1 MIHSMTGFGREE
13 KLINDKKIVIEVRTL
28 NSKGLDISLKVHESL
43 SFIEDYLRKS
53 VKEKLIKGKVDV
65 ILDIEDTNEDL
76 ILPVNKSKI
85 KAYIKELRKDFKIDE
100 SQIISNL
107 LTGNSYVKSNITFN
121 KSEEKKIKILLDK
134 VIQKQLRYRR
144 IEGEALGKDLEK
156 SLSRINSYINKVVSV
171 EANRIKD
178 KKNKFKSYF
187 NELNEKYDKSRLE
200 QEIIYYIEKLD
211 INEEII
217 RLQHHLKFFSS
228 EMKKKEIKGKKL
240 SFISQEI
247 GREINTIGSKANNFE
262 IQSMVVNMKE
272 ELERI
277 KENVLNI
284 LYRKVGYK

>member
-13 KLINDKKIVIEVRTL
+13 KLINDKKIVIEIRTL
-28 NSKGLDISLKVHESL
+28 NSKGLDINFKVHDSF
-43 SFIEDYLRKS
+43 SFIGEYLRKS
-53 VKEKLIKGKVDV
+53 IKEKLIKGKVDV
-65 ILDIEDTNEDL
+65 ILDIENTNEDL
-76 ILPVNKSKI
+76 LIPFNKSKI
-85 KAYIKELRKDFKIDE
+85 KTYLKELRKDFKIDE

-107 LTGNSYVKSNITFN
+107 LMGNSYVNSNITFN
-121 KSEEKKIKILLDK
+121 RGEEKNIKILLDK
-134 VIQKQLRYRR
+134 VIQKQLKYRR
-144 IEGEALGKDLEK
+144 IEGKAIGDDLKK
-156 SLSRINSYINKVVSV
+156 SISKINSYLNKVVSS
-171 EANRIKD
+171 ESNRIKD
-178 KKNKFKSYF
+178 KKKKIKSHF

-217 RLQHHLKFFSS
+217 RLKHHLKFFSS
-228 EMKKKEIKGKKL
+228 EMKNKEIKGKKL

-272 ELERI
+272 ELEKI

-284 LYRKVGYK
+284 L

>member
-13 KLINDKKIVIEVRTL
+13 KLINNKKIVIEIRTL
-28 NSKGLDISLKVHESL
+28 NSKGLDINLRVHESF
-43 SFIEDYLRKS
+43 SFIGEYLRKS

-76 ILPVNKSKI
+76 LIPFNKSKI

-100 SQIISNL
+100 SQIVSNL
-107 LTGNSYVKSNITFN
+107 LIGNSYINSNITFN

-134 VIQKQLRYRR
+134 VIQKQIKYRR
-144 IEGEALGKDLEK
+144 TEGEAIGKDLKK
-156 SLSRINSYINKVVSV
+156 SISKINNYINKVVSV
-171 EANRIKD
+171 ESNRIKD
-178 KKNKFKSYF
+178 KKKKFKSYF

-211 INEEII
+211 INEEIV

-228 EMKKKEIKGKKL
+228 EMKNKEIKGKKL

-272 ELERI
+272 ELEKI

-284 LYRKVGYK
+284 L

>member
-13 KLINDKKIVIEVRTL
+13 KLINDKKIVIEIRTL
-28 NSKGLDISLKVHESL
+28 NSKGLDINLKVHDSF
-43 SFIEDYLRKS
+43 SFIGEYLRKS
-53 VKEKLIKGKVDV
+53 VKEKLIKGKVDI

-76 ILPVNKSKI
+76 LLPFNKSKI

-107 LTGNSYVKSNITFN
+107 LTENSYVKSNITFN

-156 SLSRINSYINKVVSV
+156 SLSKINSYINKVVSV

-262 IQSMVVNMKE
+262 IQSIVVNMKE

-284 LYRKVGYK
+284 I

>member
-13 KLINDKKIVIEVRTL
+13 KLINDKKIVIEIRTL
-28 NSKGLDISLKVHESL
+28 NSKGLDINLKVHDSF
-43 SFIEDYLRKS
+43 SFIGEYLRKS
-53 VKEKLIKGKVDV
+53 VKEKLIKGKVDI

-76 ILPVNKSKI
+76 LLPFNKSKI

-156 SLSRINSYINKVVSV
+156 SLSKINSYINKVVSV
-171 EANRIKD
+171 EVNRIKD

-187 NELNEKYDKSRLE
+187 NELNDKYDKSRLE

-284 LYRKVGYK
+284 L

>member
-1 MIHSMTGFGREE
+1 MTGFGREE
-13 KLINDKKIVIEVRTL
+13 KLINDKKIVIEIRTL
-28 NSKGLDISLKVHESL
+28 NSKGLDINLKVHDSF
-43 SFIEDYLRKS
+43 SFIGEYLRKS
-53 VKEKLIKGKVDV
+53 VKEKLIKGKVDI

-76 ILPVNKSKI
+76 LLPFNKSKI

-100 SQIISNL
+100 SQVISNL

-156 SLSRINSYINKVVSV
+156 SLSKINSYINKVVSV

-284 LYRKVGYK
+284 L

>member
-13 KLINDKKIVIEVRTL
+13 KLINSIKIVIEIRTL
-28 NSKGLDISLKVHESL
+28 NSKGLDINFKVHESF
-43 SFIEDYLRKS
+43 SFIGEYLRKS

-76 ILPVNKSKI
+76 LIPFNKSKI

-100 SQIISNL
+100 SQIVSNL
-107 LTGNSYVKSNITFN
+107 LIGNSYINSNITFN

-134 VIQKQLRYRR
+134 VIQKQIKYRR
-144 IEGEALGKDLEK
+144 TEGEAIGKDLKK
-156 SLSRINSYINKVVSV
+156 SISKINNYINKVVSV
-171 EANRIKD
+171 ESNRIKD
-178 KKNKFKSYF
+178 KKKKFKSYF

-211 INEEII
+211 INEEIV

-228 EMKKKEIKGKKL
+228 EMKNKEIKGKKL

-272 ELERI
+272 ELEKI

-284 LYRKVGYK
+284 L

>member
-13 KLINDKKIVIEVRTL
+13 KLINSNKIVIEIRTL
-28 NSKGLDISLKVHESL
+28 NSKGLDINLKVHESF
-43 SFIEDYLRKS
+43 SFIGEYLRKS

-76 ILPVNKSKI
+76 LIPFNKSKI

-100 SQIISNL
+100 SQIVSNL
-107 LTGNSYVKSNITFN
+107 LIGNSYINSNITFN

-134 VIQKQLRYRR
+134 VIQKQIKYRR
-144 IEGEALGKDLEK
+144 TEGEAIGKDLKK
-156 SLSRINSYINKVVSV
+156 SISKINNYINKVVSV
-171 EANRIKD
+171 ESNRIKD
-178 KKNKFKSYF
+178 KKKKFKSYF

-211 INEEII
+211 INEEIV

-228 EMKKKEIKGKKL
+228 EMKNKEIKGKKL

-272 ELERI
+272 ELEKI

-284 LYRKVGYK
+284 L

>member
-28 NSKGLDISLKVHESL
+28 NSKGLDITLKVHESL

-76 ILPVNKSKI
+76 ILPFNKSKI
-85 KAYIKELRKDFKIDE
+85 KAYIKELSKDFKIDE

-121 KSEEKKIKILLDK
+121 KREEKKIKILLDK

-156 SLSRINSYINKVVSV
+156 SLSKINSYIKKIVSV
-171 EANRIKD
+171 ESSRIKD

-187 NELNEKYDKSRLE
+187 NKLNEKYDKSRLE

-228 EMKKKEIKGKKL
+228 EMKKREIKGKKL

-247 GREINTIGSKANNFE
+247 GREVNTIGSKANNFE
-262 IQSMVVNMKE
+262 IQSIVVNMKE
-272 ELERI
+272 ELEKI

-284 LYRKVGYK
+284 L

>member
-1 MIHSMTGFGREE
+1 MTGFGREE
-13 KLINDKKIVIEVRTL
+13 KLINDKKIVIEIRTL
-28 NSKGLDISLKVHESL
+28 NSKGLDINLKVHDSF
-43 SFIEDYLRKS
+43 SFIGEYLRKS

-76 ILPVNKSKI
+76 ILPFNKSKI

-121 KSEEKKIKILLDK
+121 KREEKKIKILLDK

-156 SLSRINSYINKVVSV
+156 SLSKINSYINKVVSV
-171 EANRIKD
+171 EVNRIKD

-284 LYRKVGYK
+284 L

>member
-1 MIHSMTGFGREE
+1 MTGFGREE
-13 KLINDKKIVIEVRTL
+13 KLINDKKIVIEIRTL
-28 NSKGLDISLKVHESL
+28 NSKGLDINLKVHDSF
-43 SFIEDYLRKS
+43 SFIGEYLRKS

-76 ILPVNKSKI
+76 LLPFNKSKI

-134 VIQKQLRYRR
+134 VIEKQLRYRR

-156 SLSRINSYINKVVSV
+156 SLSKINSYINKVVSV

-187 NELNEKYDKSRLE
+187 NKLNEKYDKSRLE

-217 RLQHHLKFFSS
+217 RLQHHLKFFSA
-228 EMKKKEIKGKKL
+228 EMKKREIKGKKL

-284 LYRKVGYK
+284 L